1 MPAIPFRTE
10 VRGTPELATIELH
23 GDINV
28 AAEAG
33 LHAAYAD
40 VAALDAGAV
49 LLDFTDTE
57 YINSTGIALIVRLLA
72 DARRDR
78 REVRACGLSP
88 HYVEIFQITRL
99 SDYMQIFDDQAS
111 ASARAAGVAVST
123 GGER

>member
-1 MPAIPFRTE
+1 MPAIQFSAE
-10 VRGTPELATIELH
+10 VRGTRELATIGLH

-33 LHAAYAD
+33 LGAAYAE
-40 VAALDAGAV
+40 VGALDAGAV
-49 LLDFTDTE
+49 LLDFTGTE

-99 SDYMQIFDDQAS
+99 SDYMRIFDDQAS
-111 ASARAAGVAVST
+111 ATAGDVTATT
-123 GGER
+123 GGQR

>member
-1 MPAIPFRTE
+1 MPAIPFSAE
-10 VRGTPELATIELH
+10 VHGTRELATIELH

-28 AAEAG
+28 AAETRLG
-33 LHAAYAD
+33 AAYAE
-40 VAALDAGAV
+40 VTSLDSSAV

-99 SDYMQIFDDQAS
+99 SDYMHIYDDEAS
-111 ASARAAGVAVST
+111 ATAAEVAATS
-123 GGER
+123 GGQR

>member
-1 MPAIPFRTE
+1 MPAIPFRAE
-10 VRGTPELATIELH
+10 VRGTRELATIDLH

-33 LHAAYAD
+33 LGAAYAE
-40 VAALDAGAV
+40 VVALDAGTA

-99 SDYMQIFDDQAS
+99 SDYMRIFNDQAS
-111 ASARAAGVAVST
+111 ATAADVTATT
-123 GGER
+123 GGQR

>member
-1 MPAIPFRTE
+1 MPAIPFSAE
-10 VRGTPELATIELH
+10 VRGSRELATIDLH
-23 GDINV
+23 GDINA

-33 LHAAYAD
+33 LGGAYSEAS
-40 VAALDAGAV
+40 ALDAGAV

-99 SDYMQIFDDQAS
+99 SDYMRIFDDQAS
-111 ASARAAGVAVST
+111 ATAATGAATT
-123 GGER
+123 GGQR